1 LDGFF
6 VWEHPNFHPWFSI
19 FWIALLWCAAMQNPD
34 VSIVIPIYNE
44 EGILTASVAGLREA
58 LADMGIRY
66 ELILSENGSKDAT
79 VEIATRLAERY
90 PEVRL
95 IRSPIPD
102 YGYALRLGI
111 LGARGRV
118 VICDEIDL
126 CDDDFYRRALAEIE
140 AGADFVVGSK
150 VLDRSL
156 DKRPAYRKFA
166 TLVINFLLR
175 VFVGFEGTDTHGLK
189 AFKRASVISVVER
202 CVVNKDL
209 FASELVIR
217 AMRMK
222 LSVIEIPVQVIE
234 KRAPSVHLFRRVP
247 NVLKGI
253 ARLTWHIRVVNR

>member
-1 LDGFF
+1 
-6 VWEHPNFHPWFSI
+6 
-19 FWIALLWCAAMQNPD
+19 MQNPD

-58 LADMGIRY
+58 LADMGVRY

-79 VEIATRLAERY
+79 VEIATQLAERY

-111 LGARGRV
+111 LDARGSV

-156 DKRPAYRKFA
+156 DKRPAYRQFA

-175 VFVGFEGTDTHGLK
+175 VFVGFQGTDTHGLK
-189 AFKRASVISVVER
+189 AFRRASVIAVVER